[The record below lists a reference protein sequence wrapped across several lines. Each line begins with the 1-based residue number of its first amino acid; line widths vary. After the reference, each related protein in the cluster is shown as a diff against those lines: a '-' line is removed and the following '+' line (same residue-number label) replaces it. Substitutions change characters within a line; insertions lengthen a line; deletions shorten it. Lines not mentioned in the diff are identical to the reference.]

1 MRILLAL
8 VGLMTCLH
16 LGTSRAAAYDLGD
29 FDWCFN
35 NMPKVYDRAF
45 DACVEAN
52 CTRISNKK
60 VSRKRGC
67 YQTCKGEAVDACLS
81 QRAQG
86 QAPKTVMRSAP
97 AAPAEPVGRGNASA
111 APSNAA
117 APEGVAAVP
126 TAPAETAPPETAER
140 AGFFSRL
147 LSGFGGEPDQPAAPQ
162 AEAAPNA
169 APAQTPEG
177 EGKREGFFTRIAK
190 GFNEGITDGFDA
202 DYNWCRDHSGGHFQ
216 GLLQD
221 CTRGCLAGPSASA
234 SKRQGCIQS
243 CRSSSV
249 RACIAKRAGK

>member
-35 NMPKVYDRAF
+35 TMPKVYDRAF
-45 DACVEAN
+45 EACVDAN

-60 VSRKRGC
+60 VSQKRGC
-67 YQTCKGEAVDACLS
+67 YQTCKGTAVDACLS

-86 QAPKTVMRSAP
+86 PAPKAVTRAVP
-97 AAPAEPVGRGNASA
+97 VKQAATPT
-111 APSNAA
+111 
-117 APEGVAAVP
+117 APESVAAVP
-126 TAPAETAPPETAER
+126 TAPAEAAAPQTAER

-162 AEAAPNA
+162 AGAVPNA
-169 APAQTPEG
+169 PPAETSEG
-177 EGKREGFFTRIAK
+177 AGKREGFFTRIAK

-216 GLLQD
+216 DLLQD
-221 CTRGCLAGPSASA
+221 CTRGCLAGPSGSA
-234 SKRQGCIQS
+234 NKRQGCIQS

-249 RACIAKRAGK
+249 RACIAKRDGK

>member
-1 MRILLAL
+1 MA
-8 VGLMTCLH
+8 CLH

-45 DACVEAN
+45 DACVDAN
-52 CTRISNKK
+52 CKRISNKK
-60 VSRKRGC
+60 VSQKRGC

-86 QAPKTVMRSAP
+86 PAPKTVTPAVT
-97 AAPAEPVGRGNASA
+97 AAPATPTGQGSASA
-111 APSNAA
+111 VPSNAA
-117 APEGVAAVP
+117 AAESVAAVP
-126 TAPAETAPPETAER
+126 TAPETGER
-140 AGFFSRL
+140 AGFFARL
-147 LSGFGGEPDQPAAPQ
+147 LGGFGGGPEQPAAPH
-162 AEAAPNA
+162 AAGTPNA
-169 APAQTPEG
+169 ASAQSPEND
-177 EGKREGFFTRIAK
+177 GKREGFFTRIAK
-190 GFNEGITDGFDA
+190 GFSEGITDGFDA

-249 RACIAKRAGK
+249 RACIAKRDGN